1 MMNTVGTMLKE
12 ARVAKGISLADVEKQ
27 TKIRLKFL
35 EAIEQDAYHLLPSL
49 LYAKGFVKN
58 YSAYLGLDSN
68 MIMAFFRRQTDEIK
82 RSVLLP
88 KKSQDIDTKRFRLT
102 PGRFIT
108 FLLVVLSIIFL
119 SYFFFQYKKLQQPP
133 ELTITKPINETL
145 VGEKKLDV
153 LGTTNPDATVMVN
166 GLSVTVREGG
176 KFFTQVSLEPGVN
189 TITVVSTS
197 RFGKTKTESVKVGLQ
212 Q

>member
-1 MMNTVGTMLKE
+1 MNTVGTMLKE
-12 ARVAKGISLADVEKQ
+12 ARVAKDISLIEVEKQ

-35 EAIEQDAYHLLPSL
+35 EAIEADTYHLLPSPI
-49 LYAKGFVKN
+49 YAKGFVKN
-58 YSAYLGLDSN
+58 YSAYLGLDSAV
-68 MIMAFFRRQTDEIK
+68 IMAFFRRQTDDVK

-88 KKSQDIDTKRFRLT
+88 KKSEDIETKGFRLT

-108 FLLVVLSIIFL
+108 FLLVGLSVLFI
-119 SYFFFQYKKLQQPP
+119 SYFFIQYRQLQRPP
-133 ELTITKPINETL
+133 ELTITKPINESI

-153 LGTTNPDATVMVN
+153 FGETTIDATVTVN
-166 GLSVTVREGG
+166 GMSVTVRSDG
-176 KFFTQVSLEPGVN
+176 KFFTQVSLDPGVN

-197 RFGKTKTESVKVGLQ
+197 RFGKTKTEVRKVGLQ